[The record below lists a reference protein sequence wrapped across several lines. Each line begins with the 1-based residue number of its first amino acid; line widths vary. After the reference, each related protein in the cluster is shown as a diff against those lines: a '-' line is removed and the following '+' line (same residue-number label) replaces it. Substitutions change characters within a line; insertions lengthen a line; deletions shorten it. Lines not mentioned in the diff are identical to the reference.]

1 MTVPS
6 WRTVPDNTL
15 TAYRNTFRSSLSTMI
30 LNDKYV
36 RNLLAPAQQP
46 KLATVQGCP
55 EEALLFSFS
64 SSSSSRDSI
73 SPISG
78 AWPSPG
84 LL

>member
-15 TAYRNTFRSSLSTMI
+15 TAHRNTSRSSLSTMI

-46 KLATVQGCP
+46 KLATVQGCR
-55 EEALLFSFS
+55 EEALLFSF
-64 SSSSSRDSI
+64 SSSSRDSI

>member
-15 TAYRNTFRSSLSTMI
+15 TAHRNTSRSSLSTMI

-46 KLATVQGCP
+46 KLATVQGCR
-55 EEALLFSFS
+55 EGCIVVLLLLLLK
-64 SSSSSRDSI
+64 
-73 SPISG
+73 
-78 AWPSPG
+78 G
-84 LL
+84 LNLTHIWCLA